1 MNIALIGM
9 SGSGKSTVAEKLA
22 GALGY
27 TVADSDEIIEKKHG
41 KISAIFAVYGETY
54 FRKLERE
61 AVKSLAGV
69 KNTVV
74 ATGGGCIL
82 DEENLKILKSS
93 AKVVYLKTSVS
104 ELAKRL
110 KGDNSRPLL
119 SGNLVDNLAEIY
131 KSRAEIYENSADLT
145 VVTDGIT
152 ADGVAQIILEKIK

>member
-27 TVADSDEIIEKKHG
+27 AVADSDEIIEKKHG
-41 KISAIFAVYGETY
+41 KISEIFAVYGETY
-54 FRKLERE
+54 FRKLEHE

-82 DEENLKILKSS
+82 DGENLKIIKSF

-119 SGNLVDNLAEIY
+119 SGNLVGNLAEIY

-145 VVTDGIT
+145 VVTDGLT